1 MFTFNAK
8 LGERCFK
15 FEWTL
20 FCLLF
25 KRKKFIHSI
34 ILNIIWLI
42 SFLLDFLKKNKIN
55 PKYSFLFPVILESLK
70 KIKITSSWAIR
81 KRGPVGEKTLERE
94 THDIV
99 KFMILKNIACINHG
113 QLNLMIYMYLSLVI
127 LRCISEI
134 VYFFLLRR
142 CLIVLP
148 FFKKAYL

>member
-1 MFTFNAK
+1 MTD
-8 LGERCFK
+8 K
-15 FEWTL
+15 FSAR
-20 FCLLF
+20 F
-25 KRKKFIHSI
+25 
-34 ILNIIWLI
+34 
-42 SFLLDFLKKNKIN
+42 FLKNKIN

-134 VYFFLLRR
+134 VYFFF
-142 CLIVLP
+142 IAETVNS
-148 FFKKAYL
+148 FAVF